1 MRTPILLIALLSIP
15 AVADAQGAQSTQ
27 HAQNTQGSWRLRG
40 ARGLHVA
47 VIDGESREWQGRL
60 LEVAKDAITLEI
72 GADARRFDIANVKRV
87 DAHGDKV
94 WDGAL
99 KGAAFGAVMAVIV
112 GVPRF
117 AGRAGLSY
125 GLIGLGLDA
134 LNHCNHTIYR
144 APATTA
150 NVKVSW

>member
-1 MRTPILLIALLSIP
+1 MRTIVLLMGLLLIPGA
-15 AVADAQGAQSTQ
+15 AGAQSTP
-27 HAQNTQGSWRLRG
+27 AADGGGRLRG
-40 ARGLHVA
+40 SRGLHVA

-60 LEVAKDAITLEI
+60 LEVARDAITLEI
-72 GADARRFDIANVKRV
+72 GSDARRFEMTNVKRV

-99 KGAAFGAVMAVIV
+99 KGVAFGAVMAVLV

-117 AGRAGLSY
+117 AGQAGLTY

-134 LNHCNHTIYR
+134 LNHCQHTIYR
-144 APATTA
+144 APATA
-150 NVKVSW
+150 AGVSVSW